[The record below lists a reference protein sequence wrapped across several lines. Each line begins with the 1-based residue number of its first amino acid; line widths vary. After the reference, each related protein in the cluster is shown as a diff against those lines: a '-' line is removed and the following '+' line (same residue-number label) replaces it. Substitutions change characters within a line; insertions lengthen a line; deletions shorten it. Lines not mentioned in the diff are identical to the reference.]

1 MPSKIYVIKQ
11 KGEELYVDLAGSK
24 PVLRPI
30 QGGVLLYD
38 SPPLAEDVSYFS
50 ASLDEELEV
59 LELLPCSTA

>member
-1 MPSKIYVIKQ
+1 MPSKIYAIKQ

-30 QGGVLLYD
+30 QGGAVLYD
-38 SPPLAEDVSYFS
+38 SLPPAEDVSYYSEF
-50 ASLDEELEV
+50 LDKELEV